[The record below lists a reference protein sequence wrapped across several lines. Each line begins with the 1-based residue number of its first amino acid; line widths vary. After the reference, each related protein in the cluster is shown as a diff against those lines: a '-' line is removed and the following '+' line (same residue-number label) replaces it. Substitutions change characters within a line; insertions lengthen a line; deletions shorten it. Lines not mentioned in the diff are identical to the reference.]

1 MSMII
6 KLYMIDYKDD
16 DIDLFISI
24 STTYSIIY
32 FSHDQ
37 LFPVHTI
44 CAILSRYRI
53 ENRFFEPRVIQKYF
67 DIIHILIL

>member
-16 DIDLFISI
+16 DIDLFIFI

-44 CAILSRYRI
+44 CAILSKYRI
-53 ENRFFEPRVIQKYF
+53 ENTFLSLELYKDFFI
-67 DIIHILIL
+67 